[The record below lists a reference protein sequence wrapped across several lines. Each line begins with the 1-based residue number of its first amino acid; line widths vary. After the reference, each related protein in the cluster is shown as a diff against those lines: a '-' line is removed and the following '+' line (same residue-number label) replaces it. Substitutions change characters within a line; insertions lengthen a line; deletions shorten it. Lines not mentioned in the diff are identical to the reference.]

1 MRMMRST
8 TAKRKSRLKR
18 MAPAAIRIACRVVTG
33 VDYSLVRFWRQ
44 RFVLVHMISDTLS
57 RSDLTPLIP
66 LSHGERG
73 RKKKERLC
81 LS

>member
-18 MAPAAIRIACRVVTG
+18 MAPAAIRIVWRLVTA
-33 VDYSLVRFWRQ
+33 VDYSLLRFWRQ
-44 RFVLVHMISDTLS
+44 RFVLVNMISDTLS
-57 RSDLTPLIP
+57 RSDLTPIIP
-66 LSHGERG
+66 LSFQERG
-73 RKKKERLC
+73 RKKKERLR